1 MRDARGSAAAAQGT
15 RSLGR
20 TRPIIAAIHFADRRA
35 SIACAGATPA
45 RTVSRHGPEG
55 HGRRHASRRELGT
68 PVAFGAA
75 DATVLSL
82 RCCAHAVAASAP
94 REPSPRLAPALE
106 ARRRRLDR
114 RHRRAASGLRKRG
127 GHAAPGGAGAR
138 NVLAR
143 REARRPVNYGTTLSA
158 AGVLTSMHRLDVAAN
173 NLANAQTTAFKP
185 DWVITSARLPER
197 LMGTVP
203 DASPKQLLEQLGGG
217 VLQSPTI
224 SDQRQGSVRTTTRPL
239 DVALDGAGFMIA
251 RDRSGALSLTRDGRL
266 EIDANGRLVMASGG
280 RAVLDSAGDEIELD
294 RHRPITIFEDGTI
307 SQGAG
312 IVAQIALVNSPAAS
326 LRKQGDGLYTTDA
339 LNRVSRRAGLPALPR
354 ADARLVQAAIEE
366 SAVDPVSQL
375 VEVMKATRSFEV
387 GTNLIRQQDQIS
399 RKSLETFGRF
409 A

>member
-1 MRDARGSAAAAQGT
+1 M
-15 RSLGR
+15 
-20 TRPIIAAIHFADRRA
+20 
-35 SIACAGATPA
+35 
-45 RTVSRHGPEG
+45 
-55 HGRRHASRRELGT
+55 
-68 PVAFGAA
+68 
-75 DATVLSL
+75 
-82 RCCAHAVAASAP
+82 
-94 REPSPRLAPALE
+94 
-106 ARRRRLDR
+106 
-114 RHRRAASGLRKRG
+114 
-127 GHAAPGGAGAR
+127 
-138 NVLAR
+138 
-143 REARRPVNYGTTLSA
+143 NYGTTLSA